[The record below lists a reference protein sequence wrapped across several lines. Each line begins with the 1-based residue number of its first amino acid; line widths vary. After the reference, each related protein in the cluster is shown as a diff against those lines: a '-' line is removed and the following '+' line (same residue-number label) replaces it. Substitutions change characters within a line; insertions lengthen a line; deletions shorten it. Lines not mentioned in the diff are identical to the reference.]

1 MSYNADIYLQA
12 DLAQSK
18 PQHQSDAILWK
29 QLWSLVA
36 LYASVIIGWIAYY
49 NYQPRLLAQYKFTD
63 LTLLLYIAQGIIM
76 VVTPPLAGKLGD
88 HFRRTKG
95 NRLPIISAG
104 ISFAAMIF
112 MSVAFTLI
120 VDPGE
125 NFKVILPVMIVLW
138 LISMSIFTSPAIST
152 IDLFAPVHKL
162 PRAMAI
168 ITIVYGALY
177 ALEPNIIAL
186 VDFLGAPIT
195 FVVGGVITAGSGLLM
210 RRTTG
215 KMLDGIVVD
224 VKKEDKKKSD
234 YTYAFIVGIA
244 LGVATTILFNF
255 FPDWI
260 EVKLGHSFDLNGST
274 AISIILLLSA
284 VFSLPI
290 SRIVEK
296 RPLYISLLVSVLA
309 VFAIIYAIYFLE
321 NSYAVA
327 ALLIMFAF
335 FYSMVSV
342 CGLPLAL
349 SVVNDKNKVFGVG
362 IFFSG
367 FELPNGIVEAYLV
380 SQGLWN

>member
-1 MSYNADIYLQA
+1 MELTASVPSTSGEI
-12 DLAQSK
+12 
-18 PQHQSDAILWK
+18 HWK

-49 NYQPRLLAQYKFTD
+49 NYQPILLHKYNFTD
-63 LTLLLYIAQGIIM
+63 LTLFLFVAQGIIM
-76 VVTPPLAGKLGD
+76 VVTPPIAGLLGD
-88 HFRRTKG
+88 RFRKSKG

-104 ISFAAMIF
+104 ISAAAMVF

-120 VDPGE
+120 MDPGE
-125 NFKVILPVMIVLW
+125 TFKWILPILIVFW
-138 LISMSIFTSPAIST
+138 LASMSIFTSPAIST
-152 IDLFAPVHKL
+152 IDLFAPANKL

-177 ALEPNIIAL
+177 ALEPVIVDL
-186 VDFLGAPIT
+186 VDFLGAPLT

-210 RRTTG
+210 KKNMG
-215 KMLDGIVVD
+215 KTLDGIVTD

-234 YTYAFIVGIA
+234 YTYAFIVGLAFGIS
-244 LGVATTILFNF
+244 TTILFNM
-255 FPDWI
+255 FPGWLEPKI
-260 EVKLGHSFDLNGST
+260 GHVFDINSSVI
-274 AISIILLLSA
+274 ISVVLFLSA

-296 RPLYISLLVSVLA
+296 RPLYISLLVSVVA
-309 VFAIIYAIYFLE
+309 IFAIIFAIYFVE
-321 NSYAVA
+321 NSYLTLI
-327 ALLIMFAF
+327 LLLLFSF

-362 IFFSG
+362 IFFAG
-367 FELPNGIVEAYLV
+367 FELPNGILEAILV
-380 SQGLWN
+380 AQGLY